1 MSADEKSDA
10 FDQIAQ
16 ILQKVGEKENP
27 AEATAGLS
35 GNSDQTDE
43 LTFTGEQFFEAFCI
57 IVQARFVVRDLH
69 SYANL
74 IAKGRTFDSFGADE
88 LDFMR
93 ERLRDSETIY
103 RELYRSRIRI
113 DFRRIFRLKKWTFEE
128 DIIIVQ
134 RFFGGE

>member
-1 MSADEKSDA
+1 M
-10 FDQIAQ
+10 
-16 ILQKVGEKENP
+16 
-27 AEATAGLS
+27 
-35 GNSDQTDE
+35 
-43 LTFTGEQFFEAFCI
+43 
-57 IVQARFVVRDLH
+57 VRDLH